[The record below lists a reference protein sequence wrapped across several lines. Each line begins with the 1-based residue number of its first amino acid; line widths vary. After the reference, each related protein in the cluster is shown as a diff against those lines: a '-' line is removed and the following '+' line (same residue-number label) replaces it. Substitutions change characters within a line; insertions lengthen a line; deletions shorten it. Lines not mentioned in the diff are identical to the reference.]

1 MGENIILW
9 TRQVS
14 QVWEHLCKEGRYQV
28 KEEYIRIKNGSMSD
42 YYLELYRWY
51 TQIAKKYITLNEEN
65 RYPIWFSLDGQ
76 ARLQPLENTVILKV
90 RMPREKV
97 LLCNMEAWD
106 LRVNYW
112 YVPENK
118 EDAQKHQKE
127 LERYG
132 INSDDQLIQGEKGNF
147 YPLLKNKI
155 KNSWERVFT
164 LVDLPPE
171 KLVATAWELKKE
183 WIEEVYWGE
192 KAETVDLTK

>member
-9 TRQVS
+9 TRQVP
-14 QVWEHLCKEGRYQV
+14 QVWEQLFKEGRYQV
-28 KEEYIRIKNGSMSD
+28 KEEYIQIKNGSMSD

-51 TQIAKKYITLNEEN
+51 TQTAKKYITLNEEN

-147 YPLLKNKI
+147 YPL
-155 KNSWERVFT
+155 
-164 LVDLPPE
+164 
-171 KLVATAWELKKE
+171 
-183 WIEEVYWGE
+183 
-192 KAETVDLTK
+192 

>member
-1 MGENIILW
+1 MAQCRTIIW
-9 TRQVS
+9 SFIVGIHRQ
-14 QVWEHLCKEGRYQV
+14 Q
-28 KEEYIRIKNGSMSD
+28 
-42 YYLELYRWY
+42 
-51 TQIAKKYITLNEEN
+51 KKYITLNEEN

>member
-9 TRQVS
+9 TRQVP
-14 QVWEHLCKEGRYQV
+14 QVWEQLCKEGIYQV

-51 TQIAKKYITLNEEN
+51 TQTAKKYITLNEEN

-76 ARLQPLENTVILKV
+76 ARLQPLENTVILKA

-127 LERYG
+127 LEQYG

-171 KLVATAWELKKE
+171 KLVATAWGLKKE

>member
-14 QVWEHLCKEGRYQV
+14 QVWEQLCKEGKYQV

-51 TQIAKKYITLNEEN
+51 TQTAKKYITLNEEN